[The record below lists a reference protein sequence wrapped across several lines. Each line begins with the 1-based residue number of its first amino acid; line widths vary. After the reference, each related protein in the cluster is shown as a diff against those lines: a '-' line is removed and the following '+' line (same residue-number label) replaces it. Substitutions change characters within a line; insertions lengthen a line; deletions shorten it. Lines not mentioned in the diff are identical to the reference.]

1 MFGMAAVQSARA
13 PFASPG
19 AAMLALNSR
28 GMSKNDP
35 RLRPVKRC
43 CDEVVQQIFQGHATV
58 QLQGS
63 TAKGTSLLH
72 TSDWDFFV
80 RLNDNIT
87 TVTHAQRMAV
97 YSQLQAQL
105 SGAGITYRMQA
116 GENRIRLF
124 EGRDAQ
130 GPLPDCDVV
139 FQRFKSD
146 VVRYMKLLP
155 GRYTNAPQLK
165 SSMLERAVMQLDTHM
180 RCQCGLKSADM
191 QGAAGFDRLLSASLQ
206 AVAGGSGLKGVQ
218 DSLQM
223 AGVNGEWRSVAQRVL
238 NHKAAHGG
246 WPQV

>member
-1 MFGMAAVQSARA
+1 MPWNEQER
-13 PFASPG
+13 P
-19 AAMLALNSR
+19 
-28 GMSKNDP
+28 K
-35 RLRPVKRC
+35 LRSVKRC
-43 CDEVVQQIFQGHATV
+43 CDEVVQQVFQGHATV

-146 VVRYMKLLP
+146 VRVPPNSKALASSHAAQQVVRYMSE
-155 GRYTNAPQLK
+155 AAA
-165 SSMLERAVMQLDTHM
+165 RALH
-180 RCQCGLKSADM
+180 QCATAQVFHAGAGSD
-191 QGAAGFDRLLSASLQ
+191 AAGHPHALPVRPEERRY
-206 AVAGGSGLKGVQ
+206 AGS
-218 DSLQM
+218 S
-223 AGVNGEWRSVAQRVL
+223 RF
-238 NHKAAHGG
+238 
-246 WPQV
+246 

>member
-1 MFGMAAVQSARA
+1 M
-13 PFASPG
+13 
-19 AAMLALNSR
+19 
-28 GMSKNDP
+28 
-35 RLRPVKRC
+35 
-43 CDEVVQQIFQGHATV
+43 

-146 VVRYMKLLP
+146 VRVPPNSKALASSHAAQQASAGP
-155 GRYTNAPQLK
+155 GRALNAL
-165 SSMLERAVMQLDTHM
+165 H
-180 RCQCGLKSADM
+180 
-191 QGAAGFDRLLSASLQ
+191 AGFCHVWIAKRIK
-206 AVAGGSGLKGVQ
+206 SGFT
-218 DSLQM
+218 
-223 AGVNGEWRSVAQRVL
+223 RSFLTRYSRVT
-238 NHKAAHGG
+238 
-246 WPQV
+246 